1 MISFRTNDGAQL
13 AALNRSQAMA
23 EFKPDG
29 TVLSANQNFLDL
41 LGYTLDEIE
50 GRSHALLMEPIVRDT
65 PAYQSFWD
73 GLRRGEFQSG
83 EFRRVTKDG
92 RQVWIQGTYNPILD
106 RTGRV
111 TKVVKFAI
119 DITTAKLRS
128 LEADG
133 RLAALD
139 RSQAIIAFALDG
151 TILEANRNFLAV
163 MGYRL
168 EDVLGR
174 HHSMFIDEAEVAS
187 EAYSAFWA
195 ALRRGEYQAAE
206 YRRLAKGGVEVFIH
220 GTYNPISDADGRL
233 VKVVKF
239 AVDVTEQVRRRQG
252 RADAQRAIGNDLD
265 AIGQAV
271 EDVTRQTSGAANAVG
286 QISGDIQLVAS
297 GAEELAAS
305 VSEISQQVAN
315 AARLTGEAVS
325 QAERT
330 TSIIEGLTTQA
341 SQIGDVVGMIAG
353 IASQTN
359 LLALNATIE
368 AARAGPAGRGFA
380 VVAAEV
386 KTLAEQTARA
396 TGQIGKQIAAN
407 QSATREAVEAIG
419 AIGNTIRRLDEVS
432 SAISA
437 AVEEQSAVTRE
448 MSGSML
454 TASNGVASIATGMD
468 LIARA
473 SERVDGATRQVR
485 DVARALG

>member
-13 AALNRSQAMA
+13 VALNRSQAVA

-41 LGYTLDEIE
+41 LGYTLDEIK
-50 GRSHALLMEPIVRDT
+50 GRSHALLVEPIFRDT
-65 PAYQSFWD
+65 PAYQSFWN

-111 TKVVKFAI
+111 AKVVKFAI
-119 DITTAKLRS
+119 DITATKLRS

-139 RSQAIIAFALDG
+139 RSQAIIAFGLDG
-151 TILEANRNFLAV
+151 TILEANSNFLAV

-168 EDVLGR
+168 EEVLGR
-174 HHSMFIDEAEVAS
+174 HHSMFMDEAEVAS

-195 ALRRGEYQAAE
+195 ALGRGEYQAAE

-239 AVDVTEQVRRRQG
+239 AVDVTEQVRLRQRR
-252 RADAQRAIGNDLD
+252 AEAQRAIGNDLD

-286 QISGDIQLVAS
+286 RISGDIQLVAS

-305 VSEISQQVAN
+305 VGEISQQVTN

-325 QAERT
+325 QAEHT

>member
-1 MISFRTNDGAQL
+1 M
-13 AALNRSQAMA
+13 
-23 EFKPDG
+23 
-29 TVLSANQNFLDL
+29 
-41 LGYTLDEIE
+41 
-50 GRSHALLMEPIVRDT
+50 
-65 PAYQSFWD
+65 
-73 GLRRGEFQSG
+73 
-83 EFRRVTKDG
+83 TKDG

-111 TKVVKFAI
+111 AKVVKFAI
-119 DITTAKLRS
+119 DITAAKLRS

-151 TILEANRNFLAV
+151 TILEANSNFLAV

-168 EDVLGR
+168 EEVLGR
-174 HHSMFIDEAEVAS
+174 HHSMFMDEAEVAS

-195 ALRRGEYQAAE
+195 ALGRGEYQAAE

-239 AVDVTEQVRRRQG
+239 AVDVTEQVRRRQR
-252 RADAQRAIGNDLD
+252 RAEAQRAIGNDLD

-286 QISGDIQLVAS
+286 RISGDIQLVAS

-305 VSEISQQVAN
+305 VGEISQQVTN

-325 QAERT
+325 QAEHT